1 MIIRTEKDRQLG
13 LYVGN
18 RVGSAYN
25 DDDVPALRSLGR
37 AHGIISGSKDYETW
51 HRATQILGALRDLKD
66 EEAREKTISGLTE
79 AKRRDQEAGDA
90 YEELAKRLALTSA
103 TTLAG
108 VFAKARVMRQEFVDN
123 DLEFLGEGFVD
134 NLNRHMRR
142 LGPDDDA
149 FARSLARDLIQLAS
163 KEADGVANG

>member
-1 MIIRTEKDRQLG
+1 M
-13 LYVGN
+13 
-18 RVGSAYN
+18 
-25 DDDVPALRSLGR
+25 GR

-123 DLEFLGEGFVD
+123 DLD
-134 NLNRHMRR
+134 
-142 LGPDDDA
+142 
-149 FARSLARDLIQLAS
+149 
-163 KEADGVANG
+163 